1 MKNYS
6 DKLPQEVF
14 NKIMLYNSHPIADL
28 FKKELEL
35 DDYEVDN
42 GSRFNTFF
50 NYTIWK
56 RYTIEAE
63 RHRIIW
69 KKAKLKR

>member
-1 MKNYS
+1 MNNYLE
-6 DKLPQEVF
+6 KLPQEVF
-14 NKIMLYNSHPIADL
+14 NKIMLYNSHPVADL

-50 NYTIWK
+50 STIQYGK
-56 RYTIEAE
+56 DTPLKLNVTEEYG
-63 RHRIIW
+63 
-69 KKAKLKR
+69 KKQS